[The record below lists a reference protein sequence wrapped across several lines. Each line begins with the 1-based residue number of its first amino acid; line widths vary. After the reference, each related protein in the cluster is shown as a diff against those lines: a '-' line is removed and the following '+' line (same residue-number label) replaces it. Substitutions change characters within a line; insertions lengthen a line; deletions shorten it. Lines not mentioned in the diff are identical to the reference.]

1 MLDKET
7 LKKKL
12 FDMLNE
18 CNDQLSKYKELRA
31 KGLSKD
37 DTYEAILS
45 TRQRTL
51 SEILELISK

>member
-1 MLDKET
+1 MSDKET

-12 FDMLNE
+12 FELLDE

-37 DTYEAILS
+37 DTFEAIVN
-45 TRQRTL
+45 TRHKTL
-51 SEILELISK
+51 SEILEIIK